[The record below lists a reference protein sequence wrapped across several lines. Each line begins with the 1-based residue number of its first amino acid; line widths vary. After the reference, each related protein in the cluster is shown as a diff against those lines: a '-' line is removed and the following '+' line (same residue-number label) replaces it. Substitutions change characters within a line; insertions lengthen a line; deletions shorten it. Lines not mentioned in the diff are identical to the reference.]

1 MDMTALDK
9 LGIDT
14 EEGLAYCADDPE
26 FYEEMLAEFI
36 AEGSSGYSDL
46 KEHFENRDWKHYGIS
61 AHTIKS
67 TSRMIGAKALSDK
80 ARELETAC
88 KEENSFVLIA
98 EHDSFA
104 AELAEL
110 LNGLRAVTGSVTE

>member
-1 MDMTALDK
+1 MEMTALNK

-26 FYEEMLAEFI
+26 FYEEMLTEFI
-36 AEGSSGYSDL
+36 AEGSSGCSDL
-46 KEHFENRDWKHYGIS
+46 KKHFENRDWKHYGIS

-67 TSRMIGAKALSDK
+67 TSRMIGAKALSEK
-80 ARELETAC
+80 AREMETAC
-88 KEENSFVLIA
+88 REENGSALIA
-98 EHDSFA
+98 EHDSFK

-110 LNGLRAVTGSVTE
+110 LNGLRAVTDAVTE

>member
-1 MDMTALDK
+1 MEMTALNK

-26 FYEEMLAEFI
+26 FYEEMLTEFI
-36 AEGSSGYSDL
+36 ADGCSAYSDL
-46 KEHFENRDWKHYGIS
+46 NKHFEKCDWKHYGIT

-67 TSRMIGAKALSDK
+67 TSKMIGAKALSEK

-88 KEENSFVLIA
+88 KEENGSAIIA
-98 EHDSFA
+98 EHDSFT
-104 AELAEL
+104 AELAKL
-110 LNGLRAVTGSVTE
+110 LNGLRTITETVTE